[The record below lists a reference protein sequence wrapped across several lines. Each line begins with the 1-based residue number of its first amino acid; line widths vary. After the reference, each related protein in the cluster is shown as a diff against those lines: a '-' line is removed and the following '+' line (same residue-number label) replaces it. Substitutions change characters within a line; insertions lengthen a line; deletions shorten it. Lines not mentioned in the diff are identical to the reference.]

1 VDIDEEDSE
10 VIIVVLLGKKNSDKM
25 ITVMEVVRW
34 LRSDYSGIG
43 G

>member
-34 LRSDYSGIG
+34 
-43 G
+43 